1 MNWKRALKIISV
13 ICCWK
18 VLFKNWVLIATTITL
33 NSNYC
38 VYIDLFLHMIAKP
51 TQELFLKEDSQTLT
65 EASSELTT
73 DNASI
78 TECKQDPTIE
88 DEAKKEENK
97 IKYRKLK
104 QKLSNMG
111 FNHDDKCVVNKDF
124 SSPKKQR
131 IMKLALDFEKMIK
144 IQNRDY

>member
-1 MNWKRALKIISV
+1 M
-13 ICCWK
+13 
-18 VLFKNWVLIATTITL
+18 
-33 NSNYC
+33 
-38 VYIDLFLHMIAKP
+38 
-51 TQELFLKEDSQTLT
+51 
-65 EASSELTT
+65 
-73 DNASI
+73 
-78 TECKQDPTIE
+78 IE